1 MPSQQ
6 LTFPDEEFSV
16 VIHDSGMFTVKEIN
30 RLKILQDVIDRNLRP
45 GQAAE
50 MLGITPRHCSRLLK
64 RYRQSGPLG
73 MNNQSRGRTGNRLL
87 PASLTDQALNIIRER
102 YADFGPTLAREKL
115 AENHGIVLGKETLR
129 RLMIKTGL
137 WVPRKKR
144 APKIQQPRY
153 RRACCGEL
161 IQIDGCDHHWFENR
175 APACTALVYVDD
187 ATSRLMQLRFVKSES
202 TFTYFEATR
211 GYLEKHGKPLA
222 LYSDKASVFRINNK
236 NATGGDGYTQFG
248 RAMHELNI
256 QTICANTSS
265 AKGRVERAHLT
276 LQDRLVK
283 ELRLRGISSVDAAND
298 FADEFM
304 TDYNRR
310 FGKAPRHDFDVHRPL
325 ETDDDLT
332 TFFTWRE
339 PRRVSKSLTVQYD
352 KVLYLIADSELS
364 RRAIGKYI
372 EVWHYPDGHK
382 ELRLNGAVLPYSTYD
397 RLQEID
403 QGAIVDNKRLG
414 RTLEFIKL
422 VQDKRDN
429 NRSQALPAGDGPSR
443 RRRKPTENKSQRSL
457 NGDDMLEAL
466 KILQS
471 RSEEIFG
478 TKK

>member
-1 MPSQQ
+1 MRS
-6 LTFPDEEFSV
+6 FPNEEFSV
-16 VIHDSGMFTVKEIN
+16 AIHDTGMFTMKEIN

-73 MNNQSRGRTGNRLL
+73 MNNKSRGRPGNRLL
-87 PASLTDQALNIIRER
+87 PTSLTNQVLNIILER
-102 YADFGPTLAREKL
+102 YSDFGPTLAQEKL

-129 RLMIKTGL
+129 RLMIKSGF
-137 WVPRKKR
+137 WVPHKQR
-144 APKIQQPRY
+144 APKIQQPRS

-161 IQIDGCDHHWFENR
+161 IQIDGCEHHWFENR
-175 APACTALVYVDD
+175 APSCTVLVYVDD

-256 QTICANTSS
+256 QTICANTCS

-283 ELRLRGISSVDAAND
+283 EFRLRSISSVDAAND
-298 FADEFM
+298 YADEFM
-304 TDYNRR
+304 ADYNRR
-310 FGKAPRHDFDVHRPL
+310 FAKAPRHDFDVHRPL
-325 ETDDDLT
+325 EIDDDLT
-332 TFFTWRE
+332 AFFTWRE

-352 KVLYLIADSELS
+352 KVLYLIEDNELS

-372 EVWHYPDGHK
+372 EVWHYPDGRK
-382 ELRLNGAVLPYSTYD
+382 ELRLNGAALPYSTYD
-397 RLQEID
+397 RLSEID
-403 QGAIVDNKRLG
+403 HGAIVDNKRLG

-429 NRSQALPAGDGPSR
+429 NRSQAIPAGDGPSL
-443 RRRKPTENKSQRSL
+443 RRRKPTEKKSQRSL
-457 NGDDMLEAL
+457 NGDDMLDAL
-466 KILQS
+466 KTLQS
-471 RSEEIFG
+471 RSGEIFG
-478 TKK
+478 KSK

>member
-1 MPSQQ
+1 MAA
-6 LTFPDEEFSV
+6 LAAEFFTLDEV
-16 VIHDSGMFTVKEIN
+16 N
-30 RLKILQDVIDRNLRP
+30 RLKIIQDVIDRRLTT
-45 GQAAE
+45 QMAAQR
-50 MLGITPRHCSRLLK
+50 LGISDRHCRRLLV
-64 RYRQSGPLG
+64 RYRDHGPLG
-73 MNNQSRGRTGNRLL
+73 MANRHRGKPSNNQL
-87 PASLTDQALNIIRER
+87 PPGLAQYALNIIHER
-102 YADFGPTLAREKL
+102 YADFGPTLACEKL
-115 AENHGIVLGKETLR
+115 AEQHGVHLSKETVRTLMVKA
-129 RLMIKTGL
+129 RLWI
-137 WVPRKKR
+137 PRKQR

-187 ATSRLMQLRFVKSES
+187 ATSRLMQLIFVKSES

-222 LYSDKASVFRINNK
+222 LYSDKASVFRVNHK
-236 NATGGDGYTQFG
+236 NAVGGDGYTQFG

-283 ELRLRGISSVDAAND
+283 ELRLKGISSMEEANA

-304 TDYNRR
+304 VDYNKR
-310 FGKAPRHDFDVHRPL
+310 FAKAPRHDFDVHRPL
-325 ETDDDLT
+325 ESDDDLAA
-332 TFFTWRE
+332 FFTWRE

-352 KVLYLIADSELS
+352 KILYMIEDNELS

-372 EVWHYPDGHK
+372 EVWHYPDGQK
-382 ELRLNGAVLPYSTYD
+382 ELRLDGTLLPYSTYD

-414 RTLEFIKL
+414 RTLEFINI
-422 VQDKRDN
+422 VQNKRDN

-443 RRRKPTENKSQRSL
+443 RRRKPTEKKSQRSL

-466 KILQS
+466 KTLQS

-478 TKK
+478 TRK

>member
-1 MPSQQ
+1 M
-6 LTFPDEEFSV
+6 TAHATEF
-16 VIHDSGMFTVKEIN
+16 FTLDDVN
-30 RLKILQDVIDRNLRP
+30 RLKIIQDVIDRR
-45 GQAAE
+45 QTTQMAARRLGISE
-50 MLGITPRHCSRLLK
+50 RQCRRLIARYHECGPLGITSR
-64 RYRQSGPLG
+64 R
-73 MNNQSRGRTGNRLL
+73 RGKPSNHQL
-87 PASLTDQALNIIRER
+87 PVGLAEYALSLIRER
-102 YADFGPTLAREKL
+102 YSDFGPTLACEKL
-115 AENHGIVLGKETLR
+115 AELHDVHLCKETVWT
-129 RLMIKTGL
+129 LMVKAGL
-137 WVPRKKR
+137 WIPRKQR
-144 APKIQQPRY
+144 APRIQQPRY

-161 IQIDGCDHHWFENR
+161 IQIDSCDHHWFENR
-175 APACTALVYVDD
+175 APAC
-187 ATSRLMQLRFVKSES
+187 SES

-283 ELRLRGISSVDAAND
+283 EFRLRGISSMDAAND
-298 FADEFM
+298 FSDAFM
-304 TDYNRR
+304 ADYNQR
-310 FGKAPRHDFDVHRPL
+310 FAKAPRHDFDVHRQL
-325 ETDDDLT
+325 ETDDDLAAL
-332 TFFTWRE
+332 FTWRE
-339 PRRVSKSLTVQYD
+339 ARRVSKSLTVQYD
-352 KVLYLIADSELS
+352 KVLYLLEDNELS

-372 EVWHYPDGHK
+372 EVWHYPDGQK
-382 ELRLNGAVLPYSTYD
+382 ELRLNGDVLPYSTYD
-397 RLQEID
+397 RLSEID

-429 NRSQALPAGDGPSR
+429 NRSQAIPSGDGPSR
-443 RRRKPTENKSQRSL
+443 RHRKPTEKKSQRSL

-466 KILQS
+466 KTLQS

-478 TKK
+478 KRK

>member
-1 MPSQQ
+1 MTAHAAEFFT
-6 LTFPDEEFSV
+6 LDEV
-16 VIHDSGMFTVKEIN
+16 N
-30 RLKILQDVIDRNLRP
+30 RLKIIQDVVDRRLTT
-45 GQAAE
+45 QMAAQR
-50 MLGITPRHCSRLLK
+50 LGISARQCRRLLL
-64 RYRQSGPLG
+64 RYRESGPLG
-73 MNNQSRGRTGNRLL
+73 MANRRRGKPSNNQL
-87 PASLTDQALNIIRER
+87 PDGLAQYALNIIRVR
-102 YADFGPTLAREKL
+102 YTDFGPTLACEKL
-115 AENHGIVLGKETLR
+115 AELHDVHLSKETVR
-129 RLMIKTGL
+129 SLMVKAGL
-137 WVPRKKR
+137 WIPRKQR

-283 ELRLRGISSVDAAND
+283 ELRLRGISSVNATND

-304 TDYNRR
+304 ADYNRR
-310 FGKAPRHDFDVHRPL
+310 FAKAPRHDFDVHRPL
-325 ETDDDLT
+325 ETDDDLAA
-332 TFFTWRE
+332 FFTWRE

-352 KVLYLIADSELS
+352 KVLYLIEDSELS

-372 EVWHYPDGHK
+372 EVWHYPDGRK
-382 ELRLNGAVLPYSTYD
+382 ELRLNGAILPYSTYD

-414 RTLEFIKL
+414 RTLDFIKL

-429 NRSQALPAGDGPSR
+429 NRSQAIPAGDGPSR
-443 RRRKPTENKSQRSL
+443 RRRKPTGKKSQRSL

-466 KILQS
+466 NTLQS

-478 TKK
+478 KRK